1 MAKFVKI
8 GSKFINIDQIS
19 YIDVEEMIIYLNSTD
34 GLTDVCYDYEDFT
47 DSEEFENTIIEVLN
61 NYDRTNQ
68 NFR

>member
-8 GSKFINIDQIS
+8 GSKFINIDLIS
-19 YIDVEEMIIYLNSTD
+19 YIDINEMTIYLNSAD

-47 DSEEFENTIIEVLN
+47 DSEEFENTIIEALN
-61 NYDRTNQ
+61 NYDITNQ